1 MKKFLPILLVSI
13 FILLIVTVFLLM
25 SMNTPNVIRI
35 KNVSYNKPV
44 SKVLTVVSE
53 IELESEN
60 WFPTHAY
67 DMSFIISYNN
77 HIIGRSKTIPNKRI
91 KTGVFNIP
99 VAIDYFLDSIETYLK
114 NDVMS
119 DSIQAT
125 VELKG
130 KITFMGLG
138 SSNSFVV
145 WLPTKPMNDA
155 IFVQLASKNK
165 FVLNKIKVVETTLL
179 QTKLQADFNLI
190 NESRL
195 DFKMESV
202 SCDLFLDSTQQKSIA
217 KWSNTDKHVI
227 KAGSSKVING
237 FFEIDNLSAAYKS
250 ADKVFNGKVDL
261 LLAGKVV
268 LNKNGD
274 TIEIPLVQKIPY
286 DMVFSEISNIL
297 AW

>member
-1 MKKFLPILLVSI
+1 MKKFLPILLVSL
-13 FILLIVTVFLLM
+13 FVLLIVTIFLLM
-25 SMNTPNVIRI
+25 SMNTPNVNRI
-35 KNVSYNKPV
+35 KNVSYSKPV
-44 SKVLTVVSE
+44 SKILSVVSE

-67 DMSFIISYNN
+67 DLSFTISYNN
-77 HIIGRSKTIPNKRI
+77 HIIGSSKTIPNKRI

-99 VAIDYFLDSIETYLK
+99 VTIDYFLDSIETYLK
-114 NDVMS
+114 NDILS

-155 IFVQLASKNK
+155 IFVQLASENK
-165 FVLNKIKVVETTLL
+165 FELEKIQVVESTLL
-179 QTKLQADFNLI
+179 QTKLQADFKLT
-190 NESRL
+190 NESSL
-195 DFKMESV
+195 DFNLESV

-217 KWSNTDKHVI
+217 KWTNSEKHLI

-250 ADKVFNGKVDL
+250 ADKVLTGNVDL
-261 LLAGKVV
+261 LLSGKVV

-274 TIEIPLVQKIPY
+274 IFEIPLVQKIPY
-286 DMVFSEISNIL
+286 DMVFSEISNVL
-297 AW
+297 TW